1 MRIKALCVICALI
14 FAGCATQAQ
23 SQSSAVSTQSLSR
36 LLLNQGYMPVPL
48 RRVGN
53 GLDTVTLSI
62 NGAAGTFLLDTGA
75 SNSVIDSRLLPK
87 FRIAP
92 QNLRRSD
99 TAIGAGG
106 DVTLSS
112 YSITGLTFN
121 RKNYPLREISTAD
134 ISSIISA
141 FQRDTGIK
149 LDGIIGQ
156 DVMISFDGVIDTK
169 SRTLFLRQR

>member
-1 MRIKALCVICALI
+1 MRLKTLCLVCTLA

-23 SQSSAVSTQSLSR
+23 SQSSAASSQSLSR
-36 LLLNQGYMPVPL
+36 LLLAQGYMPVPL

-53 GLDTVTLSI
+53 GLDTVTMRV
-62 NGAAGTFLLDTGA
+62 NGSAGTFLLDTGA

-87 FRIAP
+87 FNISP
-92 QNLRRSD
+92 QSLRSSD
-99 TAIGAGG
+99 RAIGAGG
-106 DVTLSS
+106 DVRISS
-112 YSITGLTFN
+112 YTISGLSFN
-121 RKNYPLREISTAD
+121 RQNFPLREISAAD
-134 ISSIISA
+134 ISSVIFA